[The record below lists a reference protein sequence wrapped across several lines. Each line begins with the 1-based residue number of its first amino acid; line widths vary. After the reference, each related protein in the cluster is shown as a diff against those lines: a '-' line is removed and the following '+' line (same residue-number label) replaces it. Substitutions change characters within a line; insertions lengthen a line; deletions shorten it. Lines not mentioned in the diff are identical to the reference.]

1 MSTFD
6 LFPARAPLVNGDGTL
21 TQQGMLWMRRIYER
35 VGGANGLSTV
45 DVDAGSYAAMQP
57 QSYDQQFSD
66 VVQYSACATIVSSDV
81 FQAGAQIEQSID
93 VFQADIAQCA
103 AEMTFQG

>member
-1 MSTFD
+1 MTSFD
-6 LFPARAPLVNGDGTL
+6 LFPARAPLVNHDGTL

-57 QSYDQQFSD
+57 PSYDQQFSD
-66 VVQYSACATIVSSDV
+66 VVQYSACATIAACDVLQDAAQIEQPVDV
-81 FQAGAQIEQSID
+81 FQAE
-93 VFQADIAQCA
+93 VAQCA